1 MAASVLQAEK
11 AADFFEAV
19 KNISVGLE
27 SGKELLTNQYISEF
41 QDMES
46 KMRDNIN
53 GIMEEKRTMK
63 IGIVGEVKAGK
74 SSFLNAL
81 LFDGEDV
88 LPKAPTPMTAAL
100 TKISYSETPVTKI
113 HFYNNSDW
121 SAVEEK
127 DRRYKEMVER
137 DYAKYTERLEER
149 KMAGIE
155 GRISADVKSL
165 NKMSYEEFEK
175 KQRKNYPVA
184 ERSCHELIEMVRSSG
199 IDALKYL
206 SDEPKIIS
214 AKDTAGGYMNA
225 LQDYVGSNGRF
236 TPIVKYTEIQ
246 LNNDMLKGIEVIDTP
261 GMNDPIISRSFVT
274 KDFLDNCDV
283 VFMLSY
289 SGQFLGEE
297 DLNFL
302 TSNLSSAGISRAV
315 VIGSKFDSGVLDYP
329 EQRASFEEAYV
340 QSRKNLL
347 SQAHRSFAQFE
358 SGDAGKL
365 KVIQKLRETDPEFV
379 SSLFYGAAKHKR
391 NGVPYSSEEKFII
404 ERFKERFRDFNDSV
418 EILSGF
424 SNIDD
429 VKENTFKKVEEDKAQ
444 ILEERRND
452 IFESYIGRFMGLL
465 EDLSIQTE
473 TMIDELKNSDVEMI
487 EKRLADITDGVN
499 SSRVQVKALFENAAN
514 TVFRSANEMVIELKK
529 ESLNHLQFDVE
540 KKTDVEEWDTTSGH
554 LWWKKKTHHVN
565 TIHTNLASVND
576 VTDNIRAYQ
585 IKAMEI
591 INERFKSIIKMDTL
605 KTNISNAVMGMFDL
619 SARDFNPASVT
630 QPLES
635 ALQRIVIPELDFDT
649 EKYMRSLAEQ
659 LSGKVSGTVA
669 ENDEINY
676 LKIAQSN
683 VMDEISKDLINNVK
697 AQCKKAGESMEKQG
711 ATFIDGIINQLEET
725 ADNLRTM
732 LEDKKGSMEK
742 LESFNASVKEYKSVL
757 RKLG

>member
-1 MAASVLQAEK
+1 MAASVLQTEK
-11 AADFFEAV
+11 TADFFETV
-19 KNISVGLE
+19 KNISIGLE
-27 SGKELLTNQYISEF
+27 SGKEILTNQYIFEF
-41 QDMES
+41 QDLES
-46 KMRDNIN
+46 KMQDNIN
-53 GIMEEKRTMK
+53 SIMEENRTMK

-81 LFDGEDV
+81 LFDGDDV

-113 HFYNNSDW
+113 HFYNNKDW
-121 SAVEEK
+121 STVEEK
-127 DRRYKEMVER
+127 NCHYKEMVER
-137 DYAKYTERLEER
+137 DYAKYIENFEKR
-149 KMAGIE
+149 KDRRIE
-155 GRISADVKSL
+155 GKSPAGVNSL
-165 NKMSYEEFEK
+165 KKLSYEEFEK

-184 ERSCHELIEMVRSSG
+184 ERSCHELIEMAQNSG
-199 IDALKYL
+199 IDVRKYL

-214 AKDTAGGYMNA
+214 EKDAADGYMNA

-329 EQRASFEEAYV
+329 EQRASFQEAYV
-340 QSRKNLL
+340 QSRDNLL
-347 SQAHRSFAQFE
+347 SQASRSFAQFE
-358 SGDAGKL
+358 GVDAAKS
-365 KVIQKLRETDPEFV
+365 KVVQKLRETDPQFV
-379 SSLFYGAAKHKR
+379 SSLFYGAAKRKR
-391 NGVPYSSEEKFII
+391 NGEPYSPEEEHII
-404 ERFKERFRDFNDSV
+404 NCFKERFRDFNDNI
-418 EILSGF
+418 ETLSGF
-424 SNIDD
+424 SNIED
-429 VKENTFKKVEEDKAQ
+429 VKENTFKNVKEDKDQ
-444 ILEERRND
+444 ILEEHRNA

-473 TMIDELKNSDVEMI
+473 TTIDELKNSDVEMI

-529 ESLNHLQFDVE
+529 ESLNHLHFDIE
-540 KKTDVEEWDTTSGH
+540 KKTDDKKWDTTSGH
-554 LWWKKKTHHVN
+554 LWWKKTTHHVK

-576 VTDNIRAYQ
+576 VCDNIRAYQ

-591 INERFKSIIKMDTL
+591 INDRFKSIIKMDTL
-605 KTNISNAVMGMFDL
+605 KNNISNAVMGMFDL
-619 SARDFNPASVT
+619 SAKDFNPASVT

-635 ALQRIVIPELDFDT
+635 ALQRIIIPELVFDT

-669 ENDEINY
+669 KNDEINY
-676 LKIAQSN
+676 LKAAQSN
-683 VMDEISKDLINNVK
+683 IMDEISNDLMNNVK
-697 AQCKKAGESMEKQG
+697 DQCKRAGESMEKQG
-711 ATFIDGIINQLEET
+711 ATFIDGIIEQLNET
-725 ADNLRTM
+725 ADNLRAM